1 MMGFLPGMLGLM
13 LFIWVGCSLK
23 TQRKDE
29 VLAPTRS
36 TPQYAVRTSA
46 KPTPRVSFWMASIS
60 RAARSAA
67 LCLSRGPTAKT
78 PFSAMPTC
86 GVPAR

>member
-36 TPQYAVRTSA
+36 TPEYAVRTSA
-46 KPTPRVSFWMASIS
+46 KPTPRVSLWMASIS
-60 RAARSAA
+60 RADRQDAFFRHADLRSASPIIHQP
-67 LCLSRGPTAKT
+67 LRS
-78 PFSAMPTC
+78 
-86 GVPAR
+86 